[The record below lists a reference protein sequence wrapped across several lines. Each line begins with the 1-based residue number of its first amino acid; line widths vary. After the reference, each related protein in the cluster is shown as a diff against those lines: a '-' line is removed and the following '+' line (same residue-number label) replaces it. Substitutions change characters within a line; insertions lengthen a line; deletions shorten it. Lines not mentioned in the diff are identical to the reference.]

1 MASTAAAVA
10 ADGSVATLKPG
21 SPTEIVEGAAAN
33 ERNEQQALLAG
44 LLAPTPRISQV
55 YLYDARGSELYEE
68 IVRAPEYYLPDTESV
83 LLAAHAAEIVA
94 PSTAAPLA
102 SQAIIELGAGAGER
116 TLALL
121 RAALPLADATAYV
134 PVDVSA
140 AALDACAA
148 STRAALAGAA
158 RPPRVAPLVGRFEEK
173 LPEAAR
179 VADGPRLFLFLGSSL
194 GNYDDAEIGAI
205 FRLVRAC
212 MRDGGG
218 SGDRFVIGVDTP
230 HSPRKPARV
239 IHAAYNDAAGA
250 TAAFTL
256 NALAHVNRV
265 AGVDF
270 DWEGGWRH
278 VAEYDAALR
287 AIVTHVEAV
296 GPQEVR
302 TTADGALLRRWA
314 DGDRIFVEQS
324 RKFDKPTI
332 ARLATAAG
340 LALGRTWAADAD
352 AYLLIELVPAPPPP
366 TTTTAPAVAT
376 AEAADAVPSVRQRDE
391 AFVGLAAARGGEVPA
406 EGADLYGTLL
416 EKRWRAPLPWL
427 RDALRSAHATLL
439 AVAPAGVLPR
449 QPGLN
454 PIEWTL
460 GHVAF
465 TFESIVGDVL
475 RRRRVEPRPSAAAE
489 AWELYDS
496 MRVTNGE
503 RWEMEAAAELPDA
516 RPYLAAVHSLCEEEA
531 TRATA
536 GGDDGT
542 VDPVVTYLVCYAL
555 IHELWHTEDLVHTRH
570 CHALPFPPAAL
581 AADASAAAP
590 PPPPL
595 SAAAAA
601 ERYGGAADAHDVAVP
616 GGTFLLGAR
625 RDDGGFVHPRIVLDS
640 DKWEHPVHLRPFRI
654 SAHCVTVAQ
663 YAQFVAAGGYE
674 KRELWSRE
682 GRRWLAQGGGAN
694 GAPWTWVR
702 EEGGETG
709 GGGGEA
715 ALAGWRL
722 RWFETELPLVEVAGW
737 PVCHVSWHEAEAY
750 CRWAKR
756 RLPTEAEWEA
766 ACCGVRNAQSGG
778 LAPRKGRTYA
788 WGDAAPDASL
798 ANGGLRRGVLL
809 PVDALPAGASEW
821 GCHQMIGNVW
831 EWTATTFYPFP
842 GYVVDYPYREQSA
855 PWFGF
860 TKVARG
866 GCFAT
871 PDFVLRGEYRS
882 FYDPAARRELAVG
895 FRTCALDDDE
905 AAAAVAEAAAAA
917 RGGGDGRVCRRGDGS
932 CDEFC

>member
-1 MASTAAAVA
+1 M
-10 ADGSVATLKPG
+10 
-21 SPTEIVEGAAAN
+21 
-33 ERNEQQALLAG
+33 
-44 LLAPTPRISQV
+44 
-55 YLYDARGSELYEE
+55 
-68 IVRAPEYYLPDTESV
+68 

-94 PSTAAPLA
+94 PSIAPLA
-102 SQAIIELGAGAGER
+102 SQAVIELGAGAGGR

-140 AALDACAA
+140 AALARARRRRAPRSPALRGRRASRARRPLRGEAA
-148 STRAALAGAA
+148 GGGARRR
-158 RPPRVAPLVGRFEEK
+158 RPAPL
-173 LPEAAR
+173 
-179 VADGPRLFLFLGSSL
+179 LFLGSSL

-324 RKFDKPTI
+324 RKFDTPTI

-340 LALGRTWAADAD
+340 PALGRTWAADAD
-352 AYLLIELVPAPPPP
+352 AYLLLELVPAPPPRRADDP
-366 TTTTAPAVAT
+366 PAVAT

-416 EKRWRAPLPWL
+416 EAVACTATVVAR
-427 RDALRSAHATLL
+427 RSAQRHATLL

-454 PIEWTL
+454 PVEWTL

-531 TRATA
+531 MRAAA
-536 GGDDGT
+536 GDGDGT

-570 CHALPFPPAAL
+570 CTPSPSRRRPRRRRVRRRR
-581 AADASAAAP
+581 
-590 PPPPL
+590 
-595 SAAAAA
+595 AAAAA
-601 ERYGGAADAHDVAVP
+601 LGGRRCRAVRRRRGRARRGRPWRHVPARRPATTEASSTLGSCSTATSGSTRCTSGRSESRRTASRSRSMRSSSPPAATRSASCGAARGAAGSRRAAAPMAHRGRGCA
-616 GGTFLLGAR
+616 TRAR
-625 RDDGGFVHPRIVLDS
+625 R
-640 DKWEHPVHLRPFRI
+640 
-654 SAHCVTVAQ
+654 
-663 YAQFVAAGGYE
+663 VAAAVRRRSRGGGCGGS
-674 KRELWSRE
+674 RRRCLWSR
-682 GRRWLAQGGGAN
+682 W
-694 GAPWTWVR
+694 
-702 EEGGETG
+702 
-709 GGGGEA
+709 
-715 ALAGWRL
+715 
-722 RWFETELPLVEVAGW
+722 
-737 PVCHVSWHEAEAY
+737 
-750 CRWAKR
+750 
-756 RLPTEAEWEA
+756 
-766 ACCGVRNAQSGG
+766 
-778 LAPRKGRTYA
+778 
-788 WGDAAPDASL
+788 
-798 ANGGLRRGVLL
+798 
-809 PVDALPAGASEW
+809 
-821 GCHQMIGNVW
+821 
-831 EWTATTFYPFP
+831 
-842 GYVVDYPYREQSA
+842 
-855 PWFGF
+855 
-860 TKVARG
+860 RG
-866 GCFAT
+866 GPSAT
-871 PDFVLRGEYRS
+871 
-882 FYDPAARRELAVG
+882 
-895 FRTCALDDDE
+895 
-905 AAAAVAEAAAAA
+905 
-917 RGGGDGRVCRRGDGS
+917 
-932 CDEFC
+932 

>member
-1 MASTAAAVA
+1 MASAARSRPWRTAPP
-10 ADGSVATLKPG
+10 TPPKLG

-33 ERNEQQALLAG
+33 ERNERSTLLAG

-102 SQAIIELGAGAGER
+102 SQAVIELGAGAGER

-332 ARLATAAG
+332 ARLAAAG

-352 AYLLIELVPAPPPP
+352 AYLLIELVPAPPPTPTP
-366 TTTTAPAVAT
+366 TTRRRHHRGRRRGALGASARRGVRGSGGGARRRGACGGRRPVRHAAREAVACT
-376 AEAADAVPSVRQRDE
+376 A
-391 AFVGLAAARGGEVPA
+391 
-406 EGADLYGTLL
+406 
-416 EKRWRAPLPWL
+416 LPWL

-454 PIEWTL
+454 PVEWTL

-496 MRVTNGE
+496 MRVTNAE

-516 RPYLAAVHSLCEEEA
+516 RPYLAAVHSLCEAEA
-531 TRATA
+531 TRAAA
-536 GGDDGT
+536 GDGDGT

-590 PPPPL
+590 PPPPPL

-601 ERYGGAADAHDVAVP
+601 ERTA
-616 GGTFLLGAR
+616 AR
-625 RDDGGFVHPRIVLDS
+625 RTRTTLPSLAARSCSAPGATTEASSTLGSCSTATSGSTRCTSARSESRRTASRI
-640 DKWEHPVHLRPFRI
+640 
-654 SAHCVTVAQ
+654 AQ

-674 KRELWSRE
+674 KRELWAARAAAGSR
-682 GRRWLAQGGGAN
+682 RA
-694 GAPWTWVR
+694 
-702 EEGGETG
+702 
-709 GGGGEA
+709 
-715 ALAGWRL
+715 
-722 RWFETELPLVEVAGW
+722 
-737 PVCHVSWHEAEAY
+737 
-750 CRWAKR
+750 
-756 RLPTEAEWEA
+756 
-766 ACCGVRNAQSGG
+766 
-778 LAPRKGRTYA
+778 
-788 WGDAAPDASL
+788 AAPTAH
-798 ANGGLRRGVLL
+798 RGR
-809 PVDALPAGASEW
+809 
-821 GCHQMIGNVW
+821 GC
-831 EWTATTFYPFP
+831 AT
-842 GYVVDYPYREQSA
+842 R
-855 PWFGF
+855 
-860 TKVARG
+860 
-866 GCFAT
+866 
-871 PDFVLRGEYRS
+871 
-882 FYDPAARRELAVG
+882 AARRV
-895 FRTCALDDDE
+895 
-905 AAAAVAEAAAAA
+905 AAAVRRRS
-917 RGGGDGRVCRRGDGS
+917 RGGGCGGSRRRCLWSRWRGGPS
-932 CDEFC
+932 AT